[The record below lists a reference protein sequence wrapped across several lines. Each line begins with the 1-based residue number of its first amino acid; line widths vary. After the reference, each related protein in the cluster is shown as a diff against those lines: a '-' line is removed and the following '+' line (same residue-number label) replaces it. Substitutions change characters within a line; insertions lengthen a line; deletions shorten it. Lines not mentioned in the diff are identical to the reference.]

1 MRLGSN
7 LMVSQMSISMSGP
20 RGLGDKQGG
29 FFLGWILVG
38 GWGGVSIC
46 LLIRAVPN

>member
-38 GWGGVSIC
+38 GGVSIC

>member
-7 LMVSQMSISMSGP
+7 LMVLQISISMSGP

-29 FFLGWILVG
+29 SF
-38 GWGGVSIC
+38 
-46 LLIRAVPN
+46 

>member
-38 GWGGVSIC
+38 GGVDLPANPSC
-46 LLIRAVPN
+46 PKLE